1 MKKEELLSYFTQLV
15 PDGNWKRLGTTFR
28 TEGSLYFYDTGT
40 GKVLE
45 CGGNEFLVMESLL
58 KHSGL
63 SALGETGLPEKELLS
78 VLENIK
84 SLIEAEKICQA
95 PVYNKFRAQDMEVT
109 KTNEIQQVI
118 LELTEGCNL
127 RCKYCIYNEDH
138 EDFRGFSAKNMT
150 WDIAKK
156 ALDFVFA
163 HSGEEV
169 YVTFYGGEPLLQYP
183 LMKQCIDYATQL
195 AGKDQKLHF
204 GFTTNL
210 TLITKEMAEYFASL
224 ESCSITGSLDGPEE
238 IHDENRVTMNHTG
251 SFAKA
256 MEGLK
261 ILVDCIGEDN
271 KGVTV
276 GINAVLTPPY
286 TVERIDKINQFFR
299 LIPWLPKN
307 VTIRTSY
314 MQGSNKKKE
323 INSEQKQQ
331 EIVEPFEASDPLGF
345 WKLDRICQQRDEEI
359 KYNMDNANLTRI
371 QNRYIT
377 AEPIQSMEQN
387 GCCAPGER
395 RLYVTTIGKFH
406 VCERIGESP
415 VIGDVE
421 NGLDLEAIKKY
432 YIDDYA
438 KESLPD
444 FSNCWAV
451 HLCSLCFAACYNKE
465 GIDINK
471 KKNLCYDQRA
481 MIKNDLAS
489 YHKILEQNP
498 SYLDRYCNQKLK

>member
-183 LMKQCIDYATQL
+183 LMKQCIDDATQ
-195 AGKDQKLHF
+195 
-204 GFTTNL
+204 
-210 TLITKEMAEYFASL
+210 
-224 ESCSITGSLDGPEE
+224 
-238 IHDENRVTMNHTG
+238 
-251 SFAKA
+251 
-256 MEGLK
+256 
-261 ILVDCIGEDN
+261 
-271 KGVTV
+271 
-276 GINAVLTPPY
+276 
-286 TVERIDKINQFFR
+286 
-299 LIPWLPKN
+299 
-307 VTIRTSY
+307 
-314 MQGSNKKKE
+314 
-323 INSEQKQQ
+323 
-331 EIVEPFEASDPLGF
+331 
-345 WKLDRICQQRDEEI
+345 
-359 KYNMDNANLTRI
+359 
-371 QNRYIT
+371 
-377 AEPIQSMEQN
+377 
-387 GCCAPGER
+387 
-395 RLYVTTIGKFH
+395 
-406 VCERIGESP
+406 
-415 VIGDVE
+415 
-421 NGLDLEAIKKY
+421 
-432 YIDDYA
+432 
-438 KESLPD
+438 
-444 FSNCWAV
+444 
-451 HLCSLCFAACYNKE
+451 
-465 GIDINK
+465 
-471 KKNLCYDQRA
+471 
-481 MIKNDLAS
+481 
-489 YHKILEQNP
+489 
-498 SYLDRYCNQKLK
+498 